1 MKKIHT
7 LWICLGLFTFTLLS
21 CQREPV
27 STEIAGS
34 AEDAPITLTV
44 SATSPEEEGEKTYI
58 DGENKILWKTG
69 EQMKLFIQPADKPLI
84 AVESFA
90 LSSEYN
96 AKSTASFSFK
106 VLPVLAESYLYQG
119 VYPLS
124 ACVSANNAD
133 LTAYKVVLPAV
144 QANTSGG
151 VYDPSAYIMIANPS
165 TKTALDNWDEAA
177 FRRAVAL
184 NELPLKDLPDGVTR
198 VEIVAPEG
206 QYLAGGRTFNLST
219 GADGAVYD
227 GTRTLEINFGSAL
240 SSGDQTIRFCSWPVT
255 MAAGSSLTV
264 IAYTSTKSNTRTLSI
279 PNGNPINLVQGKLN
293 RFTVNMSTATEADR
307 YFSGGNGTAISP
319 WRIASSTDL
328 NNLASYISVGAADAA
343 LKAAL
348 EDDFYLQTA
357 DIDFNNGY
365 LESIGNSNTSPYS
378 YFKGTYLGNGYK
390 VSKANIRNQQSSKAV
405 GFFGYLDGAAHID
418 ALKLD
423 NVTVSG
429 TTWNVGS
436 VVGCIQS
443 SFTGVVEN
451 CVVTSGAVSGN
462 NENTGGILGK
472 QLAGTVRNCSY
483 SGTVTTSNSSKY
495 YVGGIAGTVVNA
507 SCLLQGCTFTGTV
520 TGAGNSVGGICG
532 LQSKGVISSCTVTG
546 ATVTAGTN
554 SAGGICGW
562 HQGGRISACSI
573 KGTTSVSATD
583 YYVGGIS
590 GYVGDSDS
598 QECVIEQCS
607 VNSSSTVTAGQGR
620 AGGIF
625 GQLVSKTTVNLCS
638 ASCNV
643 TSTGT
648 GAYGRMG
655 GIGGYVTSTDLLIAN
670 CCYWSGTLSNKKG
683 THGALGGIVG
693 SMSPGSGVSTT
704 IFNCCAFPTKVETG
718 SSNANIAGI
727 IGYLQQATVRN
738 CYCPTAVSAFDYNG
752 STDGSGSR
760 GSIYGWLRG
769 DASTQK
775 TNPLTLAANL
785 LDVYYL
791 STWKSGNRSGD
802 WAYNR
807 SEQSLT
813 TAQMQNAGSVTR
825 PSTSVSYDC
834 FIDALNADVA
844 AWNAGSPLHSVQ
856 GVTWVLGSNG
866 YPVPSGLPQ

>member
-7 LWICLGLFTFTLLS
+7 LWICLGLFTFVALS

-34 AEDAPITLTV
+34 ADARMLTLTV

-84 AVESFA
+84 AAESFA

-106 VLPVLAESYLYQG
+106 VLPVQAESYLYQG

-124 ACVSANNAD
+124 ACVSENNAD

-144 QANTSGG
+144 QTNTSGG
-151 VYDPSAYIMIANPS
+151 VYDSDAYIMIANPS
-165 TKTALDNWDEAA
+165 TKTALDNWDNAA
-177 FRRAVAL
+177 FRRAIAL
-184 NELPLKDLPDGVTR
+184 NELTLNGLPDGVTR
-198 VEIVAPEG
+198 VEIIAPEG
-206 QYLAGGRTFNLST
+206 QYLAGGRTFNLTT
-219 GADGAVYD
+219 GEDGAVYD

-240 SSGDQTIRFCSWPVT
+240 SSGNQTIRFCSWPVT

-279 PNGNPINLVQGKLN
+279 PSGNPITLIQGKLN
-293 RFTVNMSTATEADR
+293 RFTVNMSSATAADR

-319 WRIASSTDL
+319 WRIATKTDL
-328 NNLASYISVGAADAA
+328 ANLSSYVAEGNSPFR
-343 LKAAL
+343 
-348 EDDFYLQTA
+348 DDYYLQIA

-365 LESIGNSNTSPYS
+365 LDAIGSTNDESKDY
-378 YFKGTYLGNGYK
+378 YFEGDYDGNGYK
-390 VSKANIRNQQSSKAV
+390 VSNVKPRNQLSNKAV
-405 GFFGYLDGAAHID
+405 GFFGYLSTPAHINR
-418 ALKLD
+418 LRLD
-423 NVTVSG
+423 GVTIAAG
-429 TTWNVGS
+429 TAWNAGAVAGI
-436 VVGCIQS
+436 IQPK
-443 SFTGVVEN
+443 GAPVIEN
-451 CVVTSGAVSGN
+451 CVVTNASISGSSN
-462 NENTGGILGK
+462 SYGGILGK
-472 QLAGTVRNCSY
+472 QMRGTVRNCSF
-483 SGTVTTSNSSKY
+483 SGTVSSTNTPTGDNLVMLGGIVGQVSHNTCVIDHCVFSGSVTSSNGCG
-495 YVGGIAGTVVNA
+495 VGGIVGLALGTIQSCKVA
-507 SCLLQGCTFTGTV
+507 SG
-520 TGAGNSVGGICG
+520 S
-532 LQSKGVISSCTVTG
+532 
-546 ATVTAGTN
+546 
-554 SAGGICGW
+554 
-562 HQGGRISACSI
+562 
-573 KGTTSVSATD
+573 SVSAKT
-583 YYVGGIS
+583 
-590 GYVGDSDS
+590 
-598 QECVIEQCS
+598 
-607 VNSSSTVTAGQGR
+607 GQ

-625 GQLVSKTTVNLCS
+625 GQTNGKTTINLCS
-638 ASCNV
+638 ATCDV

-648 GAYGRMG
+648 GGYGSLG

-670 CCYWSGTLSNKKG
+670 CCYWSGTLSNKNG
-683 THGALGGIVG
+683 TLGGLGGIVG
-693 SMSPGSGVSTT
+693 SMAPGSGVSTT

-718 SSNANIAGI
+718 GSSNANIAGI
-727 IGYLQQATVRN
+727 SGYLQQATVRN
-738 CYCPTAVSAFDYNG
+738 CYCPTAASNFFFNG
-752 STDGSGSR
+752 SASGSSR

-813 TAQMQNAGSVTR
+813 TAQMQNTGSVTR
-825 PSTSVSYDC
+825 PTTGATHTN
-834 FIDALNADVA
+834 FLEALNADVA
-844 AWNAGSPLHSVQ
+844 DWNAGSPFHGVQ
-856 GVTWVLGSNG
+856 GVTWEIGSNG